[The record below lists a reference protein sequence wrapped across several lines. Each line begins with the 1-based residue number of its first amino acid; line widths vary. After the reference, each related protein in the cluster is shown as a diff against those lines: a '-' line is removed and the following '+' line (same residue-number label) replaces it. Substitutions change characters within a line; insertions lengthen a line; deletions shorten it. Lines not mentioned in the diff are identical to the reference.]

1 LDDLIKGCA
10 ANERLSQE
18 KLYRL
23 FYPGLILLCKR
34 FFANDH
40 EAIEVLNNGMMKVYR
55 NINAFDGSKG
65 TLFNWAYTIVRHA
78 ALDQL
83 KKKRFPSMQ
92 QLDEHIELTTEN
104 TPELKIESKA
114 FYVLLDALQ
123 EPGRAICSLFYVESF
138 TVKEIAM
145 QMNMQ
150 EGTVKWHLHQVRK
163 KLKPVLE
170 KYYG

>member
-1 LDDLIKGCA
+1 LIKGCA

-34 FFANDH
+34 FFADDH

-83 KKKRFPSMQ
+83 KKKRFPSTQ
-92 QLDEHIELTTEN
+92 QLDEHIELTAEN
-104 TPELKIESKA
+104 TPELQIESKA

-138 TVKEIAM
+138 REKEIAT
-145 QMNMQ
+145 QIKKQ
-150 EGTVKWHLHQVRK
+150 KDTIKWNLQKIKK

>member
-1 LDDLIKGCA
+1 
-10 ANERLSQE
+10 
-18 KLYRL
+18 
-23 FYPGLILLCKR
+23 
-34 FFANDH
+34 
-40 EAIEVLNNGMMKVYR
+40 
-55 NINAFDGSKG
+55 
-65 TLFNWAYTIVRHA
+65 
-78 ALDQL
+78 
-83 KKKRFPSMQ
+83 MQ

-104 TPELKIESKA
+104 TPELQIESKA

>member
-1 LDDLIKGCA
+1 MDDLIKGCA
-10 ANERLSQE
+10 ANDRLSQE

-34 FFANDH
+34 FFADDH

-55 NINAFDGSKG
+55 NISAFNPSKG
-65 TLFNWAYTIVRHA
+65 SLFNWAYTIVRNA

-83 KKKRFPSMQ
+83 KKKPYPSSQ
-92 QLDEHIELTTEN
+92 TLDEHIELTPEN
-104 TPELKIESKA
+104 TTLLQIESKA
-114 FYVLLDALQ
+114 FYVLLDALE
-123 EPGRAICSLFYVESF
+123 EPGRIICSLFYVESF
-138 TVKEIAM
+138 SVKEIAE
-145 QMNMQ
+145 QLQMQ

>member
-1 LDDLIKGCA
+1 
-10 ANERLSQE
+10 
-18 KLYRL
+18 
-23 FYPGLILLCKR
+23 
-34 FFANDH
+34 
-40 EAIEVLNNGMMKVYR
+40 MKVYR
-55 NINAFDGSKG
+55 NITAFDGSKG
-65 TLFNWAYTIVRHA
+65 SLFNWAYTIVRNA

-83 KKKRFPSMQ
+83 KKKRFPSTQ
-92 QLDEHIELTTEN
+92 TLDEHIELTPDH
-104 TPELKIESKA
+104 TPVLQIESKE
-114 FYVLLDALQ
+114 FYALLDVLQ

-138 TVKEIAM
+138 TVKEIAT